1 MLVGEVNTGD
11 GSNPWNIL
19 PLDDDQAIVSNFIA
33 GNVLGVDF
41 RKGARP

>member
-19 PLDDDQAIVSNFIA
+19 PLDDDQAVVSNFIA
-33 GNVLGVDF
+33 GNVVGVDF
-41 RKGARP
+41 RAGARP